1 MVRRQT
7 ANTRKTSPRKPPEVP
22 VVEGEAIEEA
32 KQALDQATGHDNN
45 EPASTD
51 DVIDVLAEPWDDAPT
66 EEAAPVP
73 SEPAHSELESK
84 LESKVTDL
92 KNSLEASHQ
101 KEQSLQQKIDE
112 LQSQLD
118 EQKSLAK
125 SLQTS
130 LEKASKIQA
139 ELEQAQKAALQLAES
154 NQKLIDENKA
164 LKAAH
169 AEAESSKKAS
179 QLTLQPPEAKKASQL
194 SVPAEMSEHD
204 RFLRQQA
211 ANLAHPV
218 FPNDPAPSRL
228 SEQDIGWFD

>member
-7 ANTRKTSPRKPPEVP
+7 ANTRKTNPRKPPEVH
-22 VVEGEAIEEA
+22 VVEGEAIEDA
-32 KQALDQATGHDNN
+32 KQALDQASGPADNGT
-45 EPASTD
+45 ALAD

-73 SEPAHSELESK
+73 SEPANSE

-101 KEQSLQQKIDE
+101 KEQALQQKVDE

-125 SLQTS
+125 TLQTS
-130 LEKASKIQA
+130 LEKATKIQA

-164 LKAAH
+164 LKAAQTQV
-169 AEAESSKKAS
+169 ESSKKAS
-179 QLTLQPPEAKKASQL
+179 QLTLQPAEDKKPSQL
-194 SVPAEMSEHD
+194 AVQPELDEHD
-204 RFLRQQA
+204 RFIRQQA
-211 ANLAHPV
+211 ANHAHPV
-218 FPNDPAPSRL
+218 FPNDPMPSRL
-228 SEQDIGWFD
+228 TEQDIGWFD

>member
-7 ANTRKTSPRKPPEVP
+7 ANTRRTTPRKPEVH

-32 KQALDQATGHDNN
+32 KQALDQASGPDHT
-45 EPASTD
+45 ETASAD
-51 DVIDVLAEPWDDAPT
+51 DVIDVLAEPWDDASDP
-66 EEAAPVP
+66 EVAP
-73 SEPAHSELESK
+73 EPVDSA

-101 KEQSLQQKIDE
+101 KEQTLQQKVGE
-112 LQSQLD
+112 LQTQLD

-130 LEKASKIQA
+130 LEKASKIQS

-164 LKAAH
+164 LKTAQTQV
-169 AEAESSKKAS
+169 ESSKKAS
-179 QLTLQPPEAKKASQL
+179 QLALQPSEDKKASQL
-194 SVPAEMSEHD
+194 SIPPEMDGHD
-204 RFLRQQA
+204 RFIRQQA
-211 ANLAHPV
+211 ANHAHPV
-218 FPNDPAPSRL
+218 FPNDPMPSRL
-228 SEQDIGWFD
+228 TEQDIGWFD

>member
-7 ANTRKTSPRKPPEVP
+7 ANTRRTNPRKPPEVQ
-22 VVEGEAIEEA
+22 VVEGEAIDDA
-32 KQALDQATGHDNN
+32 KQALEQANTPDSDG
-45 EPASTD
+45 TD
-51 DVIDVLAEPWDDAPT
+51 DAIDVLTEPWDDAPT

-73 SEPAHSELESK
+73 SQPAHAE

-101 KEQSLQQKIDE
+101 KEQALQQTVDE

-130 LEKASKIQA
+130 LEKATKIQA
-139 ELEQAQKAALQLAES
+139 ELEQAQKAALQLAEA

-164 LKAAH
+164 LKAAQTQ
-169 AEAESSKKAS
+169 AESSKKAS
-179 QLTLQPPEAKKASQL
+179 QLALQPPEAKKSSQL
-194 SVPAEMSEHD
+194 SVPPEMDGHD
-204 RFLRQQA
+204 RFIRQQA
-211 ANLAHPV
+211 ANHAHPV
-218 FPNDPAPSRL
+218 FPNDPMPSGL
-228 SEQDIGWFD
+228 TEQDIGWFD